1 MATATVQ
8 DLWYNRQSE
17 PTKRHGKGRRW
28 CVRYRCPETGRH
40 LSPTFERKAEA
51 QAFRARISGQMASG
65 DYVAPSRGAQPFSD
79 IAHLWWRRHQQTY
92 ADSGPP
98 KSTLDAQ
105 ILPRLGSLRLD
116 SIETTT
122 IDGMVADM
130 IDEGYAD
137 WTCSRTFTMTNQILE
152 YAKDNNYI
160 RQNPCDKATRPKQ
173 RRRCIIRPLSP
184 KEVDKLAMEC
194 GVYGGFIYFL
204 AYTGLRP
211 SEAIN
216 AKWSHLNL
224 ERRSLV
230 VPKSKTETDR
240 TVGLTRKVIESLP
253 EKGDALNSDYIFRS
267 PEGERIY
274 LNNWRKR
281 RFIPAKQRAGLKD
294 VRLYDLRHTCA
305 AWLIDCGLEARKL
318 MAWMGHKTIRVT
330 YETYGHLMREDPSDV
345 TDLLDAYDPAD

>member
-1 MATATVQ
+1 MATVQ
-8 DLWYNRQSE
+8 DLWHDRQGNH
-17 PTKRHGKGRRW
+17 TKRYGKGRQW

-51 QAFRARISGQMASG
+51 TAFRDRISGQIATG
-65 DYVAPSRGAQPFSD
+65 DYVAPTRGAQPFSQ
-79 IAHLWWRRHQQTY
+79 IAQLWWRRHQQTY
-92 ADSGPP
+92 ATPGPY

-105 ILPRLGSLRLD
+105 ILPRLGTMRLD

-122 IDGMVADM
+122 IDSMVADM

-137 WTCSRTFTMTNQILE
+137 WTCSRAFTMTNQILE
-152 YAKDNNYI
+152 YAKTNNYI
-160 RQNPCDKATRPKQ
+160 KWNPCDKATKPKQ
-173 RRRCIIRPLSP
+173 QRRCNIRPLTP

-194 GVYGGFIYFL
+194 DPYTGFIYFL
-204 AYTGLRP
+204 TYTGLRP
-211 SEAIN
+211 AEAVN
-216 AKWSHLNL
+216 VKWHHMNL
-224 ERRSLV
+224 DRRNLI

-240 TVGLTRKVIESLP
+240 TVGLTRKVLDNLP
-253 EKGDALNSDYIFRS
+253 ERGAADDYIFKS

-281 RFIPAKQRAGLKD
+281 WFNSARQRAGLED

-305 AWLIDCGLEARKL
+305 AWLIDCGLESRKL

-345 TDLLDAYDPAD
+345 TDLLDSYNPDD